1 MISNVVTLLKK
12 SLNFAHFYTMKK
24 RLHFWLITFLLVL
37 MSQAGP
43 VAYAQNPQTIE
54 VGPHFGATSYIGE
67 LNTWRNLQDWD
78 WKSLNQFHYDLGAV
92 VRYNYDSR
100 WAFRLDYT
108 YGTFRARDAVAA
120 WRPEA
125 KLNFRSTLH
134 DLALMAEFNFLNYY
148 TGRPESSI
156 SPYIFA
162 GVSGFR
168 YCVRPNTGDEL
179 LDEYYFDFSKVK
191 EKDKKDNF
199 EVGEEKVSK
208 NALSIPFGVGC
219 KLSLSKHLAATLE
232 WRMHYTLTDYLDG
245 VHGVYPENGN
255 HVLLVSTNGQGNY
268 EIIKGNPK
276 DLKNNQTLVYDF
288 SDPSGI
294 FSYDPNDP
302 DVIIIL
308 DPQRGNAPTN
318 DWFGML
324 NLSITWK
331 FVIPNNSACKMNI
344 N

>member
-1 MISNVVTLLKK
+1 
-12 SLNFAHFYTMKK
+12 MKK
-24 RLHFWLITFLLVL
+24 RLHLWLITFVLVL
-37 MSQAGP
+37 MGQAGSI
-43 VAYAQNPQTIE
+43 AYAQNPQTIE

-67 LNTWRNLQDWD
+67 LNTWRNLLDWD
-78 WKSLNQFHYDLGAV
+78 WKSFNQFHYDLGAV

-168 YCVRPNTGDEL
+168 YCVRPNTGDES
-179 LDEYYFDFSKVK
+179 LDKYYFNIPSD
-191 EKDKKDNF
+191 DDDKDNF
-199 EVGEEKVSK
+199 DDDKDNFKVGKEKVSK

-245 VHGVYPENGN
+245 VHGVYPGDGN
-255 HVLLVSTNGQGNY
+255 HALLVSTNGQGNY
-268 EIIKGNPK
+268 ECITGNPQE
-276 DLKNNQTLVYDF
+276 LESNQTLVYDF
-288 SDPSGI
+288 SDPSYD
-294 FSYDPNDP
+294 FSDPSDP
-302 DVIIIL
+302 ERFKQDQ
-308 DPQRGNAPTN
+308 QRGNAPTN

>member
-12 SLNFAHFYTMKK
+12 SLNFANFYTMKK
-24 RLHFWLITFLLVL
+24 RLLFWLITFLLVL
-37 MSQAGP
+37 MGWTGNGAF
-43 VAYAQNPQTIE
+43 AQNPQTIE
-54 VGPHFGATSYIGE
+54 VGPHFGATSYVGE
-67 LNTWRNLQDWD
+67 LNVWRNLPKWD
-78 WKSLNQFHYDLGAV
+78 WKALNQFHYDLGAV

-108 YGTFRARDAVAA
+108 YGTFRARDVVAA

-148 TGRPESSI
+148 TGRPDSSI

-168 YCVRPNTGDEL
+168 YCVRPNTGDET
-179 LDEYYFDFSKVK
+179 LDKYYFDFSTVK
-191 EKDKKDNF
+191 DDQDSF
-199 EVGEEKVSK
+199 EVVEEIVSK

-245 VHGVYPENGN
+245 VHGVYPGDSEHQTKPTINANGET
-255 HVLLVSTNGQGNY
+255 VQ
-268 EIIKGNPK
+268 
-276 DLKNNQTLVYDF
+276 YDF
-288 SDPSGI
+288 TDPSGL
-294 FSYDPNDP
+294 FSEDQ
-302 DVIIIL
+302 
-308 DPQRGNAPTN
+308 QRGNAPTN
-318 DWFGML
+318 DWFGMV
-324 NLSITWK
+324 NLSSTWK

>member
-1 MISNVVTLLKK
+1 
-12 SLNFAHFYTMKK
+12 MKK

-108 YGTFRARDAVAA
+108 YGTFRARDEVAA

-134 DLALMAEFNFLNYY
+134 DISLMAEFNFLNYY

-162 GVSGFR
+162 GVSGFF
-168 YCVRPNTGDEL
+168 YKTYPFTGDQAIDTL
-179 LDEYYFDFSKVK
+179 LLNNLPTDWCWVDSTFIDGNG
-191 EKDKKDNF
+191 DKQVTRVF
-199 EVGEEKVSK
+199 RGK
-208 NALSIPFGVGC
+208 NLDVPAFGISIPFGVGC

-232 WRMHYTLTDYLDG
+232 WRMHYTFTDYLDD
-245 VHGVYPENGN
+245 VHGEYSDN
-255 HVLLVSTNGQGNY
+255 HV
-268 EIIKGNPK
+268 EILDY
-276 DLKNNQTLVYDF
+276 DLT
-288 SDPSGI
+288 DPSGL
-294 FSYDPNDP
+294 FSENH
-302 DVIIIL
+302 
-308 DPQRGNAPTN
+308 QRGNAKTN
-318 DWFGML
+318 DWFGMI